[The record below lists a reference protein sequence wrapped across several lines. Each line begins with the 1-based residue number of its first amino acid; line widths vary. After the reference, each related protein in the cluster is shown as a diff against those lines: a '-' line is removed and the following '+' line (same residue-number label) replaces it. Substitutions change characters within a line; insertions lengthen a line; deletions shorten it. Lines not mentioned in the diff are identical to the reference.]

1 MIVFKKGSLEIVSHM
16 EVARWVIER
25 CPNEG
30 IADLRELGAFQ
41 AYGIGLRGRPIAG
54 VIFNWYRQMKHG
66 NDMRVII
73 ASDDPR
79 WCLPGVLRELFKYP
93 FEFAGCERL
102 TAVIR
107 DGNARSL
114 KLCQGLG
121 FKREG
126 TLRRGYDGRT
136 NAILLGML
144 KHECKWIRPG
154 RPKLSDSVPK
164 ASTVRLGGRTNGHFV
179 EAHR

>member
-1 MIVFKKGSLEIVSHM
+1 MSIQIISNPV
-16 EVARWVIER
+16 VAKWVLDR
-25 CPNEG
+25 CPDEDIRTVQEIG
-30 IADLRELGAFQ
+30 PFY
-41 AYGIGLRGRPIAG
+41 AYGVALNGKPIAG
-54 VIFNWYRQMKHG
+54 VVYNWYREMKYG

-79 WCLPGVLRELFKYP
+79 WCLPGVLRELFRYP
-93 FEFAGCERL
+93 FEFARCERL

-107 DGNARSL
+107 DGNTRSL

-144 KHECKWIRPG
+144 KQECRWIKPG
-154 RPKLSDSVPK
+154 RPKLNDSVPK
-164 ASTVRLGGRTNGHFV
+164 IVSAVKPNGKANGHFV
-179 EAHR
+179 EAHH